1 MQLLDN
7 WNKEI
12 LRLAIPSI
20 ISNVTVPLLGL
31 VDLAVVGHIGNEAY
45 ISAIAVGS
53 MIFNV
58 MYWLLGFLR
67 MGTSGMTSQAYGRQ
81 DGQECMNIL
90 VRTLTI
96 GVGMGVLFIVAQ
108 RGIEWGM
115 LRLMNTPE
123 ASWHFV
129 ATYFRIVIWGAP
141 AMLGLYGLT
150 GWFIGMQDTRTPMMV
165 AVLQNVVNILASLFF
180 VFVFDWKISGVAAG
194 TTLAQWAGFVVSLYA
209 AYKRITSGKERG
221 LAFGKERCVT
231 LQTTFRHVFIMRGKW
246 GEFFRVNKDIFLR
259 TLCLVAV
266 NFFFTSAGGK
276 QGAMMLAVNTLLM
289 TLFTLFSYLMDG
301 FAYAGEALSGKYYG
315 AGDKEGLHITVRR
328 LFGFGVIMALMF
340 TAVYVFGGVGFLR
353 LLTSDTAVVTAAQPY
368 LFWAYLIP
376 IAGMAAFVL
385 DGVFIGLTATKGMLF
400 STAMAM
406 ITFFVVYYLFW
417 NSHGNNALWIAFL
430 SFLGMRGFA
439 SILWARRYLVI
450 I

>member
-1 MQLLDN
+1 MQLMDN
-7 WNKEI
+7 WNREI

-31 VDLAVVGHIGNEAY
+31 VDLAVVGHIGNETY

-67 MGTSGMTSQAYGRQ
+67 MGTSGMTSQAYGRK
-81 DGQECMNIL
+81 DRQEWLDIL
-90 VRTLTI
+90 IRTLMI
-96 GVGMGVLFIVAQ
+96 GVGMGLLFIVAQ
-108 RGIEWGM
+108 CGIEWGM
-115 LRLMNTPE
+115 LRLMNTPA
-123 ASWHFV
+123 ASWRFV

-150 GWFIGMQDTRTPMMV
+150 GWFIGMQNTRTPMLV
-165 AVLQNVVNILASLFF
+165 AVLQNIVNILASLFF
-180 VFVFDWKISGVAAG
+180 VFVLGWGVSGVATG
-194 TTLAQWAGFVVSLYA
+194 TLLAQWVGFLVSLYA
-209 AYKRITSGKERG
+209 AYRQMTTIGVDERVCLQG
-221 LAFGKERCVT
+221 SVRRVLAMK
-231 LQTTFRHVFIMRGKW
+231 GKW

-266 NFFFTSAGGK
+266 NFFFTSSGGK
-276 QGAMMLAVNTLLM
+276 QGPMILAVNTLLM
-289 TLFTLFSYLMDG
+289 TLFTLFSYIMDG

-315 AGDKEGLHITVRR
+315 AGDRVGLRITVRR
-328 LFGFGVIMALMF
+328 LFGFGIIMALFF
-340 TAVYVFGGVGFLR
+340 TLMYVFGGVGFLH
-353 LLTSDTAVVTAAQPY
+353 LLTSDRTVVVAAYPY
-368 LFWAYLIP
+368 LFWAYVIP
-376 IAGMAAFVL
+376 VVGMAAFVL

-406 ITFFVVYYLFW
+406 ITFFVVYYLLW
-417 NSHGNNALWIAFL
+417 SSYGNDALWIAFL
-430 SFLGMRGFA
+430 SFLGMRGIA

-450 I
+450 F

>member
-1 MQLLDN
+1 MQLMDN

-31 VDLAVVGHIGNEAY
+31 VDLAVVGHIGNETY

-53 MIFNV
+53 MVFNV

-81 DGQECMNIL
+81 DKQECLNIL
-90 VRTLTI
+90 LRTLMI
-96 GVGMGVLFIVAQ
+96 GLGMGILFIVAQ

-115 LRLMNTPE
+115 LQLMNTPK
-123 ASWHFV
+123 ASWQFV
-129 ATYFRIVIWGAP
+129 AIYFRIVIWGAP

-165 AVLQNVVNILASLFF
+165 AVLQNVDKSNCRVWYSTCRRILAM
-180 VFVFDWKISGVAAG
+180 KG
-194 TTLAQWAGFVVSLYA
+194 
-209 AYKRITSGKERG
+209 E
-221 LAFGKERCVT
+221 
-231 LQTTFRHVFIMRGKW
+231 W
-246 GEFFRVNKDIFLR
+246 GNFFRVNKDIFLR
-259 TLCLVAV
+259 TLCLVSV

-289 TLFTLFSYLMDG
+289 TLFTLFSYMMDG

-315 AGDKEGLHITVRR
+315 AADEQGLHITVRR
-328 LFGFGVIMALMF
+328 LFGFGIMMVLMF
-340 TAVYVFGGVGFLR
+340 TAVYVLGGVDFLR
-353 LLTSDTAVVTAAQPY
+353 LLTSDTAVVTAACPY
-368 LFWAYLIP
+368 LLWAYLIP
-376 IAGMAAFVL
+376 LVGMAAFVL
-385 DGVFIGLTATKGMLF
+385 DGVFIGLTETKGMLF

-406 ITFFVVYYLFW
+406 VTFFAVYYLLWSSF
-417 NSHGNNALWIAFL
+417 GNDALWIAFL
-430 SFLGMRGFA
+430 SFLGMRGIA
-439 SILWARRYLVI
+439 SILWARR
-450 I
+450 

>member
-1 MQLLDN
+1 MDN
-7 WNKEI
+7 WNREI

-90 VRTLTI
+90 VRTLMI
-96 GVGMGVLFIVAQ
+96 GVGMGLLFIVAQ

-123 ASWHFV
+123 ASWSFV

-150 GWFIGMQDTRTPMMV
+150 GWFIGMQDTRTPMVV

-180 VFVFDWKISGVAAG
+180 VFVLGWKISGVAAG
-194 TTLAQWAGFVVSLYA
+194 TVLAQWAGFMVSLYA
-209 AYKRITSGKERG
+209 AYSRISSEKEQGLTSEQSD
-221 LAFGKERCVT
+221 LMV
-231 LQTTFRHVFIMRGKW
+231 LQTTFRRVLVMRGEW
-246 GEFFRVNKDIFLR
+246 REFFRVNKDIFLR

-301 FAYAGEALSGKYYG
+301 FAYAGEALSGKFYG
-315 AGDKEGLHITVRR
+315 AGDTKGLRITVRR
-328 LFGFGVIMALMF
+328 LFSFGVIMALMF
-340 TAVYVFGGVGFLR
+340 TAVYVFGGVGFLH
-353 LLTSDTAVVTAAQPY
+353 LLTSDGSVVIAAQPY

-376 IAGMAAFVL
+376 MAGMAAFVL

-406 ITFFVVYYLFW
+406 IVFFVVYYLFW
-417 NSHGNNALWIAFL
+417 NSFGNDALWIAFL
-430 SFLGMRGFA
+430 SFLGMRGVA

-450 I
+450 F